1 MYEDTVGEIHALAQH
16 MRRQRRPVVVDLF
29 AGGGGAS
36 EGIRRALGVEPVL
49 ALNHDP
55 AAIAMHRANHPD
67 AIHITED
74 VFVVIPARFRR
85 LLIDLLW
92 ASPSCTHFS
101 RARGGKPV
109 RTQLR
114 TLGWAVVQWAQQ
126 RAPRVI
132 CVENVAEML
141 GWGPLYE
148 SGDLVVTGYR
158 KSKTRTEAACIVAKV
173 GTLTPRRGEAGLAAW
188 ARRARAAG
196 LQVERVPVL
205 REPGKRAV
213 RLRFEAL
220 QFRSPI
226 PLGLARRQRLAR
238 HLGQPIPERK
248 GETFRDWVH
257 ALEIAG
263 YRVEWRQ
270 LAACDH
276 GAPTTRKRLFVVARR
291 DRVPIRWPEP
301 THGPGLLP
309 YRTAA
314 ECIDWSLPCPSIF
327 ARKKPLAPATLRRVV
342 EGIRRYVL
350 NGRPFLV
357 NMSHGGRVELLE
369 EPARTLTATPVGGD
383 RVLVA
388 PVLTRAH
395 GHGWDRAGG
404 PSTPAEAPLP
414 TLTATDEHALATGHL
429 VKLYGKSTTADLAD
443 PTPTVTGTDK
453 LGLAAVFLDKM
464 RGSARAGQ
472 PIDQPAPTATAGGE
486 HQALVAACVVRH
498 NGTTEG
504 HGNAGKAMGEP
515 LGAVTAVDT
524 HGLMTTTLAPCLIS
538 TANGEREGQAP
549 RARPGTEPHTTVTAT
564 GSPGALVAGH
574 LVAYYGSETDG
585 QALDEALRTVPT
597 KDRFGHVRCDLRAAL
612 APGHLE
618 TALAVGRLLA
628 AHGVPVGPDGLVSL
642 VIDDALYVLVDIGLR
657 MLSPRELARAQGFG
671 DDYQLTGTRSQQ
683 IARAGNSVSPWPARA
698 LVASLFADELA
709 GIWGRSMA
717 LRARTRARPRTDPR
731 GRPRADASPTH
742 TVPLFAGSN
751 AAK

>member
-188 ARRARAAG
+188 VKRARAAG

-205 REPGKRAV
+205 RDPGKRSV

-220 QFRSPI
+220 QLRSPI

-276 GAPTTRKRLFVVARR
+276 GAPTTRKRLFIAARR
-291 DRVPIRWPEP
+291 DRVPICWPEP

-515 LGAVTAVDT
+515 LGAVTTVDT
-524 HGLMTTTLAPCLIS
+524 H
-538 TANGEREGQAP
+538 
-549 RARPGTEPHTTVTAT
+549 
-564 GSPGALVAGH
+564 ALVAGH

-628 AHGVPVGPDGLVSL
+628 AHGVPVGPDGLVTL
-642 VIDDALYVLVDIGLR
+642 TLDGALYVLVDIGLR

-671 DDYQLTGTRSQQ
+671 DDYQLTGTRSEQ
-683 IARAGNSVSPWPARA
+683 IARIGNSVCPPVVEA
-698 LVASLFADELA
+698 LVRSLFADELKA
-709 GIWGRSMA
+709 PAPSP
-717 LRARTRARPRTDPR
+717 RARPRTDPR
-731 GRPRADASPTH
+731 GRPRPPARATPTA
-742 TVPLFAGSN
+742 PLFAGSN

>member
-188 ARRARAAG
+188 VKRARAAG

-205 REPGKRAV
+205 RDPGKRSV

-220 QFRSPI
+220 QLRSPI

-276 GAPTTRKRLFVVARR
+276 GAPTTRKRLFIAARR
-291 DRVPIRWPEP
+291 DRVPICWPEP

-515 LGAVTAVDT
+515 LGAVTTVDT
-524 HGLMTTTLAPCLIS
+524 H
-538 TANGEREGQAP
+538 
-549 RARPGTEPHTTVTAT
+549 
-564 GSPGALVAGH
+564 ALVAGH

-628 AHGVPVGPDGLVSL
+628 AHGVPVGPDGLVTL
-642 VIDDALYVLVDIGLR
+642 TLDGALYVLVDIGLR

-671 DDYQLTGTRSQQ
+671 DDYQLTGTRSEQ
-683 IARAGNSVSPWPARA
+683 IARIGNSVCPPVVEA
-698 LVASLFADELA
+698 LVRALFADELKA
-709 GIWGRSMA
+709 PAPSP
-717 LRARTRARPRTDPR
+717 RARPRTDPR
-731 GRPRADASPTH
+731 GRPRPPARATPTA
-742 TVPLFAGSN
+742 PLFAGSN

>member
-1 MYEDTVGEIHALAQH
+1 MHEDTVDGSIQALASA
-16 MRRQRRPVVVDLF
+16 MRRQRRAVVVDLF

-36 EGIRRALGVEPVL
+36 EGVKRALGVEPVL

-74 VFVVIPARFRR
+74 VFVVVPARFRR

-109 RTQLR
+109 KTQLR

-132 CVENVAEML
+132 CVENVIEL
-141 GWGPLYE
+141 LSWGPLYE
-148 SGDLVVTGYR
+148 AGDLIVTGYR
-158 KSKTRTEAACIVAKV
+158 KSKARTEAACIVAKV
-173 GTLTPRRGEAGLAAW
+173 GTLTPRRGATGLAAW
-188 ARRARAAG
+188 ARQARAAG
-196 LQVERVPVL
+196 LQVERVPAL
-205 REPGKRAV
+205 RAAGKRAV

-276 GAPTTRKRLFVVARR
+276 GAPTTRKRLFIAARR
-291 DRVPIRWPEP
+291 DRVPICWPEP
-301 THGPGLLP
+301 THGPGLIP

-357 NMSHGGRVELLE
+357 NVTHGARLE
-369 EPARTLTATPVGGD
+369 NIDEPARTITAAHRGEKA
-383 RVLVA
+383 LVA

-395 GHGWDRAGG
+395 GHGWDRDGG

-414 TLTATDEHALATGHL
+414 TLTATDEHAVATGHL
-429 VKLYGKSTTADLAD
+429 VKLYGKSSVADLAD

-498 NGTTEG
+498 NGTTAG

-515 LGAVTAVDT
+515 LGAVTTVDT
-524 HGLMTTTLAPCLIS
+524 H
-538 TANGEREGQAP
+538 
-549 RARPGTEPHTTVTAT
+549 
-564 GSPGALVAGH
+564 ALVAGH

-628 AHGVPVGPDGLVSL
+628 AHGVPVGPDGLVTL
-642 VIDDALYVLVDIGLR
+642 TLDGALYVLVDIGLR

-683 IARAGNSVSPWPARA
+683 IARIGNSVCPPVVDA

-709 GIWGRSMA
+709 GIWGQRSA
-717 LRARTRARPRTDPR
+717 HRARTRVTRARGHEA
-731 GRPRADASPTH
+731 GRQD
-742 TVPLFAGSN
+742 TVVTPSYGHEERLA
-751 AAK
+751 